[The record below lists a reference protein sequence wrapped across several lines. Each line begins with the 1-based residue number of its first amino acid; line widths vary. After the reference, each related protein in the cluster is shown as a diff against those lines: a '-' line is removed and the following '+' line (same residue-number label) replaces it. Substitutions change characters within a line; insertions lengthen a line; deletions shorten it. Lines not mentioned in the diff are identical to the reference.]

1 MNFYYC
7 KKCLTTSLRPNA
19 SFDKYGVCEPCNF
32 YESVGP
38 INFSKRLHQLE
49 LKIDKILKYGD
60 SESEYD
66 CIIGVSGGKDSTR
79 QAIWVRDRLNLNP
92 LLVCCS
98 YPPKQMIDVGAKN
111 LENLISLGF
120 DVEVY
125 NPAPETAARLSLK
138 AFESFGNVC
147 KASEIALFSTVPHIA
162 IQRSIPLI
170 FFGEN
175 PALQEGDSATLGK
188 DEFDANQLRALNTL
202 SSGGIGWIE
211 DTVSQERLAS
221 YCYPNEK
228 SFSDHKIQML
238 YLGPAWPDWDMDENA
253 LFSVLEGLKIR
264 LNQEYYT
271 GDPTNAS
278 MLDEEFTNINMM
290 IKYYKYGFG
299 RATDLCN
306 ELIRAKKISRKE
318 AIALIEKFDGICA
331 DKIIEQ
337 YCEWTEITEGR
348 FWEIVNIYA
357 NRALFHITKGR
368 PTRKFEIGFPVA
380 NTNY

>member
-1 MNFYYC
+1 
-7 KKCLTTSLRPNA
+7 
-19 SFDKYGVCEPCNF
+19 
-32 YESVGP
+32 VGP
-38 INFSKRLHQLE
+38 VNFSKRLNQLE
-49 LKIDKILKYGD
+49 LKINNILKY
-60 SESEYD
+60 SNLKSEYD

-79 QAIWVRDRLNLNP
+79 QAIWVRDRLNLKP

-111 LENLISLGF
+111 LKNLIDLGF

-162 IQRSIPLI
+162 IQRSIPLV

-175 PALQEGDSATLGK
+175 PALQEGDAATLGE

-202 SSGGIGWIE
+202 TSGGVGWIE
-211 DTVSQERLAS
+211 DTVSPERHAS
-221 YCYPNEK
+221 YTYPSEK

-264 LNQEYYT
+264 LNQEYNT
-271 GDPTNAS
+271 GDITNAS

-306 ELIRAKKISRKE
+306 ELIRAKKISRTE
-318 AIALIEKFDGICA
+318 AIAMIEQFDGICS
-331 DKIIEQ
+331 DKIIER
-337 YCEWTEITEGR
+337 YCDWTGIIVER
-348 FWEIVNIYA
+348 FWEIVNMYA
-357 NRALFHITKGR
+357 NSALFHINEGR
-368 PTRKFEIGFPVA
+368 PTRKFEIGVPVV
-380 NTNY
+380 NTNN